1 MLKMAA
7 AAALAL
13 LCASAALAQSEPQ
26 PPAKD
31 KPPAPAADQS
41 APGSTS
47 PSTGGEELSSRQVAA
62 LPLNRR
68 DFSQL
73 LLLAA
78 GTQTDTNGAA
88 NFTQQFTVNG
98 QRGITTVFAMDGID
112 TTDPE
117 MGGAT
122 FSNFNVDAIQEI
134 KSSAGV
140 MPAEIGHGAA
150 GFTEVVTKSGT
161 NNLHGS
167 VFEFVRNA
175 AFDARNFFDR
185 RSIAQPGRI
194 PPFVRNEFGFT
205 NGGPV
210 TLPGWY
216 NGRNRTFYFAQYQ
229 GFRQVLGT
237 TQVIPVPTADE
248 RQGRD
253 TTAFPGDTLYV
264 PVDPR
269 MASIL
274 ARYPMPNDPQGPYGA
289 RTLATSSKVRTVTDQ
304 FSIRID
310 HKVSDKASLS
320 GRFSLNQVE
329 GPLTNPSQTAID
341 PSFAVRFFDHQR
353 NAGISYIRRPSAAF
367 TSESYIGYI
376 RSTPNFLAQ
385 NHTQPGI
392 TFADGLYEG
401 FNTASGSV
409 MGSYGNLFQA
419 RQNFA
424 WVRGRHSWKAGA
436 EARFNRD
443 STIFGTNPA
452 GTYTF
457 GGGAAY
463 APVALRSASGLHDI
477 APGAQLPD
485 SLTGLLTATPFS
497 YTITAAPPLFPQGE
511 RMDDAAVRRHAYGVF
526 LQDTWKVSGRL
537 TLNYGLRYEVETPI
551 AEAAHLTSGVEFRPD
566 GAHMIVNNQ
575 PPYPRYW
582 KGLAPRLAADWNVD
596 KKTVV
601 RAGASITTLLLNLWQ
616 QNFVT
621 GGVPFVVAP
630 FSTAA
635 PGSPVPFSNSVT
647 AVPLPQMYTTSG
659 ALLYPNGRSLDLAPN
674 TEMDLLRFERDLA
687 ALSTDKLERP
697 IGAQAFGQSF
707 HNGYIGS
714 WTASIERRVA
724 DVTLNAAYVGTAG
737 VKLPRMGT
745 PNGYAG
751 ADPAFAPYTNFDAS
765 GRPESGFASI
775 VTMENGSHSTYHSL
789 QTSVSKN
796 SLRAG
801 LGFQAS
807 YTFSKSLDDTS
818 SVLGGFLSGSSGTIL
833 QSAPQNPSDLR
844 AEKGPSTFDITHGF
858 SFSAIQELR
867 LDRTPL
873 RVLGKRATAG
883 WQLVGLGSMMTG
895 APFTVYSG
903 IQQTGV
909 GSNGADRPDQVAAP
923 ALSTSRTVREDYFG
937 LGANNASFFS
947 IPLGVAGGTGPNHG
961 RSGTLGRNT
970 FRGPA
975 FHQFDAS
982 LVKDT
987 PIGRAANPERIV
999 MQFRAECFNVFNI
1012 VNFGLPANIVLGPGF
1027 GMISRTNGP
1036 SRQVQFS
1043 LKIVY

>member
-1 MLKMAA
+1 MAA
-7 AAALAL
+7 AAASLVL
-13 LCASAALAQSEPQ
+13 LGVSSGFAQSEPAL
-26 PPAKD
+26 PPKE
-31 KPPAPAADQS
+31 KPQAPAADAKP
-41 APGSTS
+41 APGTASE
-47 PSTGGEELSSRQVAA
+47 STGGEELSSRQVAA
-62 LPLNRR
+62 LPLNKR

-98 QRGITTVFAMDGID
+98 QRGTTTVFAMDGTD

-150 GFTEVVTKSGT
+150 GFTEIVTKSGS
-161 NNLHGS
+161 NDLHGS

-185 RSIAQPGRI
+185 RSVAQPGRI

-205 NGGPV
+205 NGGP
-210 TLPGWY
+210 LIIPGVY
-216 NGRNRTFYFAQYQ
+216 NGRNRTYYFGQYQ

-269 MASIL
+269 MAQIL
-274 ARYPMPNDPQGPYGA
+274 ARYPMPNDPQGSYGA
-289 RTLATSSKVRTVTDQ
+289 RTYAASSKVRTVTDQ

-310 HKVSDKASLS
+310 HKISAKASLAA
-320 GRFSLNQVE
+320 RFNLNQVE

-353 NAGISYIRRPSAAF
+353 NAGVRYTLAPSATF
-367 TSESYIGYI
+367 TSETSVGFD

-385 NHTQPGI
+385 NHAQPGI
-392 TFADGLYEG
+392 TFGDGLYEG

-409 MGSYGNLFQA
+409 MGSYGNLFQV
-419 RQNFA
+419 RQNLT
-424 WVRGRHSWKAGA
+424 WVRGRHTRKAGG
-436 EARFNRD
+436 EVRFNRD
-443 STIFGTNPA
+443 STIFGTNPT

-463 APVALRSASGLHDI
+463 APVAIRSASGLHDI

-497 YTITAAPPLFPQGE
+497 YTITAAPTLFPQGE
-511 RMDDAAVRRHAYGVF
+511 RMDDAAVRRSAYSVYM
-526 LQDTWKVSGRL
+526 QDTWKVFSRL
-537 TLNYGLRYEVETPI
+537 TLNYGLRYEVESRI
-551 AEAAHLTSGVEFRPD
+551 GEAAHLTSAVVFRPD
-566 GAHMIVNNQ
+566 GAHMMVNNR
-575 PPYPRYW
+575 PPYPLTLG
-582 KGLAPRLAADWNVD
+582 GLAPRLSADWNVD
-596 KKTVV
+596 PKTVV
-601 RAGASITTLLLNLWQ
+601 RAGAGITSLLLNLWQ

-621 GGVPFVVAP
+621 GGIPFVVAP
-630 FSTAA
+630 VSTAA
-635 PGSPVPFSNSVT
+635 PGSPVPFSNTVA
-647 AVPLPQMYTTSG
+647 AVALPQMYTTGG
-659 ALLYPNGRSLDLAPN
+659 APLYPTGRSLDLASN

-697 IGAQAFGQSF
+697 IGAQAFGQSY

-714 WTASIERRVA
+714 WTASIERRVS
-724 DVTLNAAYVGTAG
+724 DVTLNASYVGTVG
-737 VKLPRMGT
+737 VKLPRVGA

-765 GRPESGFASI
+765 GRAESGFASI

-789 QTSVSKN
+789 QTSASKS

-807 YTFSKSLDDTS
+807 YTFSKSIDDTS
-818 SVLGGFLSGSSGTIL
+818 SVLGGFLAGSSGTIL
-833 QSAPQNPSDLR
+833 QSAPQNPRDLH
-844 AEKGPSTFDITHGF
+844 AEKGPSTFDITHSF

-873 RVLGKRATAG
+873 RVLGKRAAGG
-883 WQLVGLGSMMTG
+883 WQLVSLGSMMTG

-947 IPLGVAGGTGPNHG
+947 IPVGVPGGTGPNHG
-961 RSGTLGRNT
+961 RFGTLGRNT
-970 FRGPA
+970 LRGPA
-975 FHQFDAS
+975 FHQFDVS
-982 LVKDT
+982 LAKDT
-987 PIGRAANPERIV
+987 PIGPAANPERIV
-999 MQFRAECFNVFNI
+999 AQFRAECFNIFNI
-1012 VNFGLPANIVLGPGF
+1012 VNLGLPANIVLGPGF
-1027 GMISRTNGP
+1027 GMISRTAGP

-1043 LKIVY
+1043 IKLIY